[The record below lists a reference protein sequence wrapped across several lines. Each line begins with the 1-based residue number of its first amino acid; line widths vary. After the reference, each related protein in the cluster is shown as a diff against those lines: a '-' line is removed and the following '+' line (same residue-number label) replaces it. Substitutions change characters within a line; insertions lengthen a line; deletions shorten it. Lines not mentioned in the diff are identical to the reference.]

1 VQLTNFGS
9 PTASVN
15 KDAEKSYSG
24 PRLELSHTS

>member
-15 KDAEKSYSG
+15 KDADKSFRG
-24 PRLELSHTS
+24 PRFELSYTS